1 MRTPSFIK
9 TASFSAALTIATAG
23 YAFAGTN
30 GFEHVPAS
38 GPRTMVVEGEREAFR
53 EFCLNG
59 EGQETFNRIKRDLD
73 TVYMEFP
80 HPEDP
85 LTYGDPEPSKRD
97 SYKTDRWRGVQDIA
111 GNVSGI
117 AEAATLVW
125 LVTGED
131 RYLAKAK
138 EFLLT
143 SCDWALAPD
152 WESGEVVGA
161 TDVYYNDEGNFR
173 LWRKLPLVY
182 DQLRDELTPAE
193 KAKVLTHFKERGART
208 VRWIRKSNIAGL
220 KRNSLEVK
228 PSSHP
233 VRFMAMV
240 GLTGLALWDDLPEQA
255 RDWYD
260 FAYTFYRDQFSPFA
274 GDAGGWAEGSAYWRG
289 TFEHAGFQDVLL
301 AIGDPLAYNQPFW
314 KNTGYFALYNVQPYL
329 HTTFGDASNAGHF
342 SLEPVMADYLNHLG
356 RVQQNGYFLSYAAL
370 VDPNDPRESPSLMG
384 MGKLARTYPTA
395 GEFLIRNFI
404 GSRLPPVEPAPLS
417 ELPPYRFFDDVGWV
431 SMHSDLGNPDEDI
444 HITFKSSP
452 YGSYSHSH
460 PDQNTFIINGYGE
473 GLAIN
478 SANREFHRSPHH
490 KFWTWQTKSTNG
502 ILIDGDGQRQQ
513 DKDATGKITRF
524 ETGDRYMWTTGD
536 AKVAYASMPFG
547 WRVRNVTR
555 DLVFV
560 DQRYVVLRDYVQT
573 SDPSHL
579 SWLLHGEFAMGWHNI
594 DQRARIEGEKAAL
607 TAVLAT
613 PPLTWFADITD
624 EYPAPID
631 PRYRSKETYAWVT
644 AEWRDHVSLNLTTRE
659 PAEIHEIFSVLWP
672 EPDRHE
678 VARIEARLND
688 AGQLIVHRPD
698 GKIDTITLN
707 DDTLIIE

>member
-1 MRTPSFIK
+1 MFRHLFIRLAA
-9 TASFSAALTIATAG
+9 ASFTIGSCLAQ
-23 YAFAGTN
+23 TN

-38 GPRTMVVEGEREAFR
+38 GPRTMVVAGQHEAFR
-53 EFCLNG
+53 IYCL
-59 EGQETFNRIKRDLD
+59 EGAGKEAFDRIKSDLD
-73 TVYMEFP
+73 NVYMVFP

-97 SYKTDRWRGVQDIA
+97 SFKTDRWRAVQDLA
-111 GNVSGI
+111 GNIAGI

-125 LVTGED
+125 IVTGEQ
-131 RYLAKAK
+131 RYLDKAK

-143 SCDWALAPD
+143 STDWALDPD
-152 WESGEVVGA
+152 WRSGSVPGA

-182 DQLRDELTPAE
+182 DQLRDQLTPAE
-193 KAKVLTHFKERGART
+193 KERVLDHFRERGERT
-208 VRWIRKSNIAGL
+208 VRWIRRSNISGL
-220 KRNSLEVK
+220 KRNSLEVR

-260 FAYTFYRDQFSPFA
+260 FAYKFYRDQFSPFG
-274 GDAGGWAEGSAYWRG
+274 GDAGGWAEGNAYWRG
-289 TFEHAGFQDVLL
+289 TFEHAGFQDILL
-301 AIGDPLAYNQPFW
+301 AIGDPIAYNLPFW

-329 HTTFGDASNAGHF
+329 HTTFGDVSNAGHF
-342 SLEPVMADYLNHLG
+342 NLEPVVADYMNHLG
-356 RVQQNGYFLSYAAL
+356 RVHQNGYFVSYAAL
-370 VDPNDPRESPSLMG
+370 LDPNEPRESPSLMG

-404 GSRLPPVEPAPLS
+404 GSRFPAVAPAPLS
-417 ELPPYRFFDDVGWV
+417 ELPPYRFFDDIGLV
-431 SMHSDLGNPDEDI
+431 SMHSALGDPDNDI

-452 YGSYSHSH
+452 YGSFSHSH

-490 KFWTWQTKSTNG
+490 KQWTWQTKSKNG
-502 ILIDGDGQRQQ
+502 ILIDGEGQEQQ
-513 DKDATGKITRF
+513 DKTATGEITRF
-524 ETGDRYMWTTGD
+524 EVGDRYMWTTGD
-536 AKVAYASMPFG
+536 AKVAYQTRQPEG
-547 WRVRNVTR
+547 RVQRVTR
-555 DLVFV
+555 DLVFI
-560 DQRYVVLRDYVQT
+560 DRRYVVLRDRVET
-573 SDPSHL
+573 DDESHL
-579 SWLLHGEFAMGWHNI
+579 SWLLHGEMGMGWQNL

-613 PPLTWFADITD
+613 KPFTWFAAVSDK
-624 EYPAPID
+624 YPAPID

-644 AEWRDHVSLNLTTRE
+644 AEWQDHVSLTLTTRE
-659 PAEIHEIFSVLWP
+659 PSTAHTVFSVLWP
-672 EPDRHE
+672 EPDRKS
-678 VARIEARLND
+678 VADVSAKMDEQGRLH
-688 AGQLIVHRPD
+688 VHRPD
-698 GKIDTITLN
+698 GKTDIITLS
-707 DDTLIIE
+707 DKSLIIE

>member
-1 MRTPSFIK
+1 MK
-9 TASFSAALTIATAG
+9 TTTLLCLLLTLTVSTRGSLQANHHAEPI
-23 YAFAGTN
+23 
-30 GFEHVPAS
+30 VPTE
-38 GPRTMVVEGEREAFR
+38 GPRTMVVAGQRDAFR
-53 EFCLNG
+53 DYCTTG
-59 EGQETFNRIKRDLD
+59 EGQAAFNAIKHDLD
-73 TVYMEFP
+73 TVYMAFP

-97 SYKTDRWRGVQDIA
+97 TYKTDRWRAVQDLA
-111 GNVSGI
+111 GNISGI

-125 LVTGED
+125 LVTGEE
-131 RYLAKAK
+131 RYLEKAK

-143 SCDWALAPD
+143 STDWALAPD
-152 WESGEVVGA
+152 WESGEVPGA

-182 DQLRDELTPAE
+182 DQIRDELTPE
-193 KAKVLTHFKERGART
+193 ERSRVLTHFKERGERT
-208 VRWIRKSNIAGL
+208 VRWIRASNIAGL

-274 GDAGGWAEGSAYWRG
+274 GDAGGWAEGNAYWRG

-301 AIGDPLAYNQPFW
+301 AIGDPIAYALPFW

-342 SLEPVMADYLNHLG
+342 NLEPVMADYLNHLG
-356 RVQQNGYFLSYAAL
+356 RVQGNGYFLSYAAL
-370 VDPNDPRESPSLMG
+370 CDDPRESPALMG

-404 GSRLPPVEPAPLS
+404 GSGFPAVEPAPLS

-431 SMHSDLGNPDEDI
+431 SMHSALGDPANDI
-444 HITFKSSP
+444 HLTFKSSP

-460 PDQNTFIINGYGE
+460 PDQNTFIINAYGE

-490 KFWTWQTKSTNG
+490 KQWTWQTHSKNG
-502 ILIDGDGQRQQ
+502 ILIDGEGQEQQ
-513 DKDATGKITRF
+513 DKTATGKITRF
-524 ETGDRYMWTTGD
+524 EVGERYMWTTGD
-536 AKVAYASMPFG
+536 ATVAYQTRQPQG
-547 WRVRNVTR
+547 RLERVTR
-555 DLVFV
+555 DFVFI
-560 DQRYVVLRDYVQT
+560 DQRYVVIRDRVETTQAA
-573 SDPSHL
+573 HL
-579 SWLLHGEFAMGWHNI
+579 SWLLHGEMGLGWHNL
-594 DQRARIEGEKAAL
+594 DQQARIVGEKSAL
-607 TAVLAT
+607 TAALAT
-613 PPLTWFADITD
+613 PPLTWFAEINDK
-624 EYPAPID
+624 YPEPID

-644 AEWRDHVSLNLTTRE
+644 AEWRDHVNLTLTTRT
-659 PAEIHEIFSVLWP
+659 PSTDHTVFSVLWP
-672 EPDRHE
+672 ERDRHS
-678 VARIEARLND
+678 VARISATRDEHDRLVV
-688 AGQLIVHRPD
+688 QRPD
-698 GKIDTITLN
+698 GQTDLITLN
-707 DDTLIIE
+707 DDQLRIE

>member
-1 MRTPSFIK
+1 MIM
-9 TASFSAALTIATAG
+9 TALKNSVPTFLAAVVLTTGGLSAD
-23 YAFAGTN
+23 N
-30 GFEHVPAS
+30 GAQHVPAS
-38 GPRTMVVEGEREAFR
+38 GPRTMVVAGQRDAFR
-53 EFCLNG
+53 AYCTTG
-59 EGQETFNRIKRDLD
+59 EGQAAFNAIKRDLNA
-73 TVYMEFP
+73 TYMAFP

-111 GNVSGI
+111 GNIAGI

-125 LVTGED
+125 LVTGEE

-143 SCDWALAPD
+143 STNWALSPD
-152 WESGEVVGA
+152 WESGEVPGA
-161 TDVYYNDEGNFR
+161 TDVNYNDEGNFR

-182 DQLRDELTPAE
+182 DQIRDELTAAE
-193 KAKVLTHFKERGART
+193 RAKVLAHFQQRGTDT
-208 VRWIRKSNIAGL
+208 VKWIRKSNITGL

-260 FAYTFYRDQFSPFA
+260 FAYTFYRDQFSPFG

-301 AIGDPLAYNQPFW
+301 AIGDPIAYSIPFW

-356 RVQQNGYFLSYAAL
+356 RVQQNGYFLSYADL
-370 VDPNDPRESPSLMG
+370 LNPDDPRESPSLMG
-384 MGKLARTYPTA
+384 MGSLARTYPTA

-404 GSRLPPVEPAPLS
+404 GSTFPAVEPAPLA

-431 SMHSDLGNPDEDI
+431 SMHSALGDPANDI

-490 KFWTWQTKSTNG
+490 KSWTWQTHSKNG
-502 ILIDGDGQRQQ
+502 ILIDGEGQRQQ
-513 DKDATGKITRF
+513 DKDADGEITRF
-524 ETGDRYMWTTGD
+524 EVGDRYVWVTGD
-536 AKVAYASMPFG
+536 AKVAYQTMQPG
-547 WRVRNVTR
+547 GIVKRTTR
-555 DLVFV
+555 DFIFV
-560 DQRYVVLRDYVQT
+560 DQRYVVMRDRVTT
-573 SDPSHL
+573 SYDTEL
-579 SWLLHGEFAMGWHNI
+579 SWLLHSEMGIGWQN
-594 DQRARIEGEKAAL
+594 QTQQARIVGEKAAL
-607 TAVLAT
+607 TAALAT
-613 PPLTWFADITD
+613 EPLTWFAKITD
-624 EYPAPID
+624 KYPAPID
-631 PRYRSKETYAWVT
+631 PRYRSGETYGWVT
-644 AEWRDHVSLNLTTRE
+644 AEWRDHVSLALTTRE
-659 PAEIHEIFSVLWP
+659 PASDHTVFSVLWP
-672 EPDRHE
+672 EPDKYAMAKISVELDDQNHLT
-678 VARIEARLND
+678 VT
-688 AGQLIVHRPD
+688 RPD
-698 GKIDTITLN
+698 GKTDVITLT
-707 DDTLIIE
+707 DDKFSIE